1 MNSNTGSAAPH
12 ADGSRGNVT
21 VIIATYNR
29 TGYLRECLDSVLN
42 QSHPPTQ
49 VILIDDGSDED
60 THSAIAHY
68 ADRITY
74 VWQPNAGRPAAF
86 NRALELASSDWLW
99 FFDDDDV
106 ALPDSIERRLD
117 AARAQPEV
125 DIVMSEHYLGV
136 DGPDGRI
143 VKGRRVS
150 ARGPT
155 DHRLFVSTLR
165 NHLFLF
171 QGMLIRR
178 RCFQAV
184 GGFDISFLRSA
195 DYEMTVRLLRQYKA
209 AVLHE
214 PTFVWRDHAGVRGP
228 KALRHDESARKK
240 VWMEFDGRLGRRIRN
255 EIALGE
261 FLAPPVIGR
270 PLSPCES
277 RLAVLTR
284 MSVMA
289 SKGLVDEAIDD
300 LAAAAAIQARCG
312 IGGLSCEER
321 MLCASSM
328 MQQYWLAR
336 VLEDPASFLR
346 KLRARSCSSAPLMRL
361 LAGCLARGLLYAAR
375 KSEHVV
381 LGRSALWRVWLHVAA
396 FAGPRPV
403 VRAYLER

>member
-1 MNSNTGSAAPH
+1 MNPDATAAR
-12 ADGSRGNVT
+12 DESVT
-21 VIIATYNR
+21 AIIATYNR
-29 TGYLRECLDSVLN
+29 TAYLRECLDSVLG
-42 QSHPPTQ
+42 QSRPPTQ

-60 THSAIAHY
+60 THAVAKEY
-68 ADRITY
+68 AGRITY

-86 NRALELASSDWLW
+86 NRALETATGEWLW

-106 ALPDSIERRLD
+106 ALRDAIERRLD
-117 AARAQPEV
+117 AARAQPDV

-143 VKGRRVS
+143 ERGRRIS

-155 DHRLFVSTLR
+155 DQRLFVSILR

-184 GGFDISFLRSA
+184 GGFDTTFLRSA
-195 DYEMTVRLLRQYKA
+195 DYDMTVRLLRHYKA

-214 PTFVWRDHAGVRGP
+214 PTFIWRDHQGLRGP

-255 EIALGE
+255 ELTLGE
-261 FLAPPVIGR
+261 YLAPAVRGR
-270 PLSPCES
+270 PLTPCES

-289 SKGLVDEAIDD
+289 SKGLIDEALDD
-300 LAAAAAIQARCG
+300 IALAADIEARCG
-312 IGGLSCEER
+312 IGGLSREER
-321 MLCASSM
+321 ALCARAM
-328 MQQYWLAR
+328 MHQYWLAR
-336 VLEDPASFLR
+336 VLEDPTGFLL
-346 KLRARSCSSAPLMRL
+346 KLRARSSGPLMRL
-361 LAGCLARGLLYAAR
+361 LVGCLARGLLHAAR
-375 KSEHVV
+375 KSEHVAR
-381 LGRSALWRVWLHVAA
+381 GRGVLWRVWLRVAA

-403 VRAYLER
+403 VRAYLGR